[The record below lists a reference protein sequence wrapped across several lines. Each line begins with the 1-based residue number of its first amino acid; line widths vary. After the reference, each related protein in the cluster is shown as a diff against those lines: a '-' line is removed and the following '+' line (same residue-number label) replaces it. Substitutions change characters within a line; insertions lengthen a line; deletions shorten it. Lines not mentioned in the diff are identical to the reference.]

1 MKRNYVK
8 PLIEADELEPLIVLA
23 ASGTGEDIP
32 WGAPGM
38 NSTKNP
44 SELKNPFELG
54 F

>member
-1 MKRNYVK
+1 MKRDYVK
-8 PLIEADELEPLIVLA
+8 PFMEASELEPQYVLA

-38 NSTKNP
+38 NP
-44 SELKNPFELG
+44 MKNPFELNNPFGMG